1 MQKQPD
7 TGQLRDQVEQA
18 RSELGLFQ
26 RIDSN
31 KDHRLDGREI
41 ASAMLRLPEPARAGF
56 VDRLKGMLGRNQKEL
71 QAMGGEAAGPAAIDE
86 AMRQVP
92 PEVIAAARA
101 QGVDLKKKM
110 QEEACNP
117 ATQARQGEML
127 DAAGR
132 RALEGAK
139 GASPNYDALKAQQVS
154 EGQRLALKGLEDAQK
169 KLAENGGL
177 SAQQRAAAE
186 AMFAQQREMIM
197 KQYEGVRQAPAIAP
211 EQVAAAQRR
220 MMQEQLAQMK
230 VESAAAAC
238 GVKVLGTPDGLGQ
251 ELRAIRSQLSAYKPD
266 QIVAPSEADFA
277 AVRQALP
284 ATASQPRTR

>member
-7 TGQLRDQVEQA
+7 ADSLRDKVEQA
-18 RSELGLFQ
+18 KSELGLFQ

-31 KDHRLDGREI
+31 KDGTLDGREM
-41 ASAMLRLPEPARAGF
+41 ASAMLRLPEPARVGF
-56 VDRLKGMLGRNQKEL
+56 ADRLKGILGRNQKEL
-71 QAMGGEAAGPAAIDE
+71 QAIGGVVAINPAVED

-92 PEVIAAARA
+92 PEVVAAARA

-110 QEEACNP
+110 QEEMCNP
-117 ATQARQGEML
+117 ATQTRQGEML

-132 RALEGAK
+132 RGLEGAK
-139 GASPNYDALKAQQVS
+139 GKAPDYEALKNQQVS

-169 KLAENGGL
+169 KLAENTAL

-186 AMFAQQREMIM
+186 AMLMQQRELIM
-197 KQYEGVRQAPAIAP
+197 KQYEGIRQAPAISQ
-211 EQVAAAQRR
+211 EQVAAAQQR

-230 VESAAAAC
+230 LETTAAAC

-251 ELRAIRSQLSAYKPD
+251 ELRAVRSQLAAYKPE
-266 QIVAPSEADFA
+266 QIASPTEADFA
-277 AVRQALP
+277 AARQALP
-284 ATASQPRTR
+284 AQPSPPRTR